1 MTLFGCL
8 LFRVIKTKQNKSC
21 LMKDQ
26 NTIPLV
32 PPENLQGKD
41 QVRHLSC
48 PPLQGA
54 PCQPLLMTD
63 LPSAMA
69 SSHYLPPPGPEEKGS
84 SPSPATNEAR
94 KGAEETDSFL
104 TSFPTFWFPHELLF
118 DWLRE
123 QKHQAIWQMGFPV
136 TLEAQVLG
144 KLNSPVWLQR
154 QSRAG
159 LWPCVYPAWTQPWL
173 LAVSASLAAPEI
185 R

>member
-1 MTLFGCL
+1 MTSFGCL
-8 LFRVIKTKQNKSC
+8 PFRVIKKKKKAASWKTKTPSLWSHRKTC
-21 LMKDQ
+21 
-26 NTIPLV
+26 
-32 PPENLQGKD
+32 QGRIKWD
-41 QVRHLSC
+41 ISH
-48 PPLQGA
+48 A
-54 PCQPLLMTD
+54 PHSKGLHASPLLMTD

-94 KGAEETDSFL
+94 KGTEETDSFL

-118 DWLRE
+118 DRLRE